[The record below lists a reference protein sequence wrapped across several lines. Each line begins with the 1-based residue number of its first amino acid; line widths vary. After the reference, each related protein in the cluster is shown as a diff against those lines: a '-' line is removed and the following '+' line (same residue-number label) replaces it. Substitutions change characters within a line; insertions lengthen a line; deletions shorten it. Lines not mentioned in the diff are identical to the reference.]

1 MSLIEGMRSNR
12 WAGMLAICAVIAF
25 VIVWKQSNHP
35 SELGTARALS
45 AVRATLSAPS
55 LKNEATGSSA
65 MKRGEQVVFEGACDA
80 SGAVPI
86 DDRHFALADDEDNLL
101 RIYDAERGGKP
112 LRSIDLNPQLAL
124 QDDKKK
130 KKKKSLES
138 DLEAAT
144 SIGNQAYWLSS
155 HGRNKSGKL
164 KEERL
169 VFFSTNLPQVNGALR
184 VIGEPYRDLVDDMV
198 AEPSLQAFHL
208 DAAQRLAPKAPG
220 GLNFEGL
227 TATPEG
233 SLLVGLRSPI
243 PEGNALLVPIENP
256 SDLVWG
262 TKPRFGA
269 PLLLQ
274 LGGLGIRAL
283 STWRGRY
290 LVVAGPP
297 AAGQSELFVWDG
309 PGTEVQLVQ
318 GAAEGL
324 NPEAFFTPEDREQ
337 IMLLSD
343 DGTQMVQGVE
353 CKSAP
358 IEAQHFRGQW
368 LTLTYAKKRGA
379 SAQKSPH
386 HKF

>member
-130 KKKKSLES
+130 KKKKSHES

-144 SIGNQAYWLSS
+144 SIGDQAYWLSS

-169 VFFSTNLPQVNGALR
+169 VFFSTSLPQVTGARR
-184 VIGEPYRDLVDDMV
+184 VIGGPYRDLVDDMV
-198 AEPSLQAFHL
+198 AETSLQAFHL
-208 DAAQRLAPKAPG
+208 EAAQRLAPKAPG
-220 GLNFEGL
+220 G
-227 TATPEG
+227 
-233 SLLVGLRSPI
+233 
-243 PEGNALLVPIENP
+243 
-256 SDLVWG
+256 
-262 TKPRFGA
+262 
-269 PLLLQ
+269 
-274 LGGLGIRAL
+274 
-283 STWRGRY
+283 
-290 LVVAGPP
+290 
-297 AAGQSELFVWDG
+297 
-309 PGTEVQLVQ
+309 
-318 GAAEGL
+318 
-324 NPEAFFTPEDREQ
+324 
-337 IMLLSD
+337 
-343 DGTQMVQGVE
+343 
-353 CKSAP
+353 
-358 IEAQHFRGQW
+358 
-368 LTLTYAKKRGA
+368 
-379 SAQKSPH
+379 
-386 HKF
+386 